1 MSLRL
6 VLLGLLVANLLVFA
20 WTQWID
26 ADPGLPAATAA
37 IVTTPTPTPTA
48 ATAAATPAADSVI
61 TREAATPQR
70 CVSVGPF
77 RDTAETTQ
85 AIEAFRTAG
94 YDPQSRAQNAQI
106 NDGFWVYV
114 DSIATV
120 AEQRRILAAIKR
132 AGIDDAYAMPEAGT
146 RYMVSVGIFSD
157 RDRAEKRAQRVR
169 ALDIAAKV
177 DAHARSTTF
186 YWLNMQQ
193 RSGDETL
200 RLDVLNGAGAPAGG
214 LTITACPAAT
224 SAPG

>member
-6 VLLGLLVANLLVFA
+6 ALLGLLVANILVFA
-20 WTQWID
+20 WAQWID
-26 ADPGLPAATAA
+26 TDPVLSSAAVAT
-37 IVTTPTPTPTA
+37 VTTPA
-48 ATAAATPAADSVI
+48 GATAAAPLPAPSLVAPEPPPAA
-61 TREAATPQR
+61 ALR

-77 RDTAETTQ
+77 RDTVETTQ
-85 AIEAFRTAG
+85 AIAAFRTAG
-94 YDPQSRAQNAQI
+94 YEPHSRVQNAQI
-106 NDGFWVYV
+106 SDGFWVYV
-114 DSIATV
+114 DTVASV
-120 AEQRRILAAIKR
+120 AEQRRILATIKR
-132 AGIDDAYAMPEAGT
+132 AGIEDAYAMPEAGA

-186 YWLNMQQ
+186 YWLNMDQ
-193 RSGDETL
+193 RPGDETL

>member
-1 MSLRL
+1 MRLRL
-6 VLLGLLVANLLVFA
+6 VLLGLLVANALVFA

-26 ADPGLPAATAA
+26 TDPVLPAARAA
-37 IVTTPTPTPTA
+37 TVTTPTA
-48 ATAAATPAADSVI
+48 ATGAATPAADSVVA
-61 TREAATPQR
+61 REAPPPQPPPR

-77 RDTAETTQ
+77 RDTVETTQ
-85 AIEAFRTAG
+85 AIAAFRTAG

-114 DSIATV
+114 DMVATA

-132 AGIDDAYAMPEAGT
+132 AGIDDAYAMPEAGA

-186 YWLNMQQ
+186 YWLNMEQ
-193 RSGDETL
+193 RPGDETL